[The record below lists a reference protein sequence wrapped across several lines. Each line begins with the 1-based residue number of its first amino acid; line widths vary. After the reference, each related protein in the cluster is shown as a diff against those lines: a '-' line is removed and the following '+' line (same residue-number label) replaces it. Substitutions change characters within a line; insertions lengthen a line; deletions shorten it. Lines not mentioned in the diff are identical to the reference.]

1 MMRRLLHRPARIVP
15 LAFLGAITVGTLLMM
30 LPAAR
35 ADPGGAPFITALFT
49 AASAICVTGLS
60 SVDTPTYWSPVGH
73 VLITVL
79 TQIGGFGIM
88 GLATLVG
95 LLVTKRLGLRSRLM
109 AQAEQGA
116 LQIGDLGRL
125 LVGIAVTMLVCEAA
139 IAAVVALRLIGH
151 YDYSPGRAVWEGIF
165 HAVQSFNNGGF
176 ALHSDSLASFVNDWW
191 ICLPLSLGVVAGSLG
206 FPVIL
211 ELARDV
217 RRPACWSTH
226 TRMTVWGSLIL
237 LAVGFLV
244 ILTFEWSNPRTFGP
258 LNLPTKTLAAFT
270 QSVMPRSGGFA
281 TVDYTAMNTE
291 TLAATIGLMFI
302 GGGGGG
308 TAGGIKV
315 TTFFLLA
322 HVIWAEVR
330 GEPDVVI
337 GKRRISESTQRQA
350 VTVALLGVALV
361 AVGTVALIALTDNVR
376 FEYALF
382 EVTSAFGTVGL
393 TAGLTTS
400 LGPAAQLL
408 LVALMFI
415 GRVGT
420 VAFGAALALNTARHT
435 YRYPEGR
442 PIVG

>member
-1 MMRRLLHRPARIVP
+1 MRRLLHRPARIVP

-60 SVDTPTYWSPVGH
+60 SVDTPTYWSTFGH

-79 TQIGGFGIM
+79 TQVGGFGIM

-109 AQAEQGA
+109 AQAEQGTP
-116 LQIGDLGRL
+116 QMGDLGRL
-125 LVGIAVTMLVCEAA
+125 LTGLALTMLVVEST
-139 IAAVVALRLIGH
+139 IAAVLALRLMGH
-151 YDYSPGRAVWEGIF
+151 YGYSPGRAVWEGIF
-165 HAVQSFNNGGF
+165 YAVQSFNNGGF
-176 ALHSDSLASFVNDWW
+176 ALHDDSLAGFVSDWW

-206 FPVIL
+206 FPALL
-211 ELARDV
+211 ELTRHY

-237 LAVGFLV
+237 LAAGFV
-244 ILTFEWSNPRTFGP
+244 IMLTFEWSNPRTFGP
-258 LNLPTKTLAAFT
+258 LSLPTKVLAAIT
-270 QSVMPRSGGFA
+270 QSVMPRSGGFSS
-281 TVDYTAMNTE
+281 VDYAAMNTE
-291 TLAATIGLMFI
+291 TLAATTGLMFI

-337 GKRRISESTQRQA
+337 GRRRISEATQRQA
-350 VTVALLGVALV
+350 VTVALLGVTLV
-361 AVGTVALIALTDNVR
+361 ALGTVALIALTDDVP
-376 FEYALF
+376 FERALF

-393 TAGLTTS
+393 TAGLTES
-400 LGPAAQLL
+400 LNPAAQAL
-408 LVALMFI
+408 LVVLMFI

-420 VAFGAALALNTARHT
+420 VAFGAALALNTGRRA

>member
-1 MMRRLLHRPARIVP
+1 
-15 LAFLGAITVGTLLMM
+15 
-30 LPAAR
+30 
-35 ADPGGAPFITALFT
+35 
-49 AASAICVTGLS
+49 
-60 SVDTPTYWSPVGH
+60 
-73 VLITVL
+73 
-79 TQIGGFGIM
+79 
-88 GLATLVG
+88 
-95 LLVTKRLGLRSRLM
+95 
-109 AQAEQGA
+109 A

-420 VAFGAALALNTARHT
+420 VAFGAALALN
-435 YRYPEGR
+435 
-442 PIVG
+442 